1 MTKLITLMT
10 ELITLLGRH
19 PRRRGVPSARRSACC
34 RLILG
39 GGRLG
44 GGVHVA

>member
-1 MTKLITLMT
+1 MTKLIALMT

-34 RLILG
+34 RLIG

>member
-1 MTKLITLMT
+1 MTKLIALMT

-34 RLILG
+34 RLLG

-44 GGVHVA
+44 SGVHVA